1 MLLFV
6 SVFSVSVKNM
16 VTYVMLAI
24 VIFVLVYSLTRN
36 APIPILVSG
45 IGPILF

>member
-16 VTYVMLAI
+16 VAYVMLVI
-24 VIFVLVYSLTRN
+24 VIFVLVS
-36 APIPILVSG
+36 
-45 IGPILF
+45 